1 MGARPGYSGARVLQS
16 YSATPPEA
24 IPNNSAILRESRLV
38 AGLKVALAFIVDPP
52 PSWGT
57 FYEGLTTDS

>member
-1 MGARPGYSGARVLQS
+1 M
-16 YSATPPEA
+16 
-24 IPNNSAILRESRLV
+24 NSAILRESRLV
-38 AGLKVALAFIVDPP
+38 AGLKVALAFIANTP